1 MREDVATALGLCHGE
16 QRQPAHPIDELGV
29 FIAIKHVEAG
39 RRSEPAVERPG
50 EAIHL
55 PRIEKH
61 VEEHVLVISHENV
74 DVRKRPHAANHIDG
88 RGPAIDHVAKDV
100 DLVVIARG
108 RKIEHLFEGTD
119 MSVNVRH
126 HINRHGVS
134 SVHRTRAMRARACIV
149 PAPPPV
155 PHGIAHARLGSPA
168 GLRRRCP
175 GLAPAPSP
183 PVLLGMLEISSVS
196 LGLTERRSR
205 CAVGHMVELRDS
217 DIA

>member
-1 MREDVATALGLCHGE
+1 
-16 QRQPAHPIDELGV
+16 
-29 FIAIKHVEAG
+29 
-39 RRSEPAVERPG
+39 
-50 EAIHL
+50 
-55 PRIEKH
+55 
-61 VEEHVLVISHENV
+61 
-74 DVRKRPHAANHIDG
+74 
-88 RGPAIDHVAKDV
+88 
-100 DLVVIARG
+100 
-108 RKIEHLFEGTD
+108 

-175 GLAPAPSP
+175 ILAHRAPSP
-183 PVLLGMLEISSVS
+183 PTLRPCPRAPSPPAPLGMPEISSVS